1 MPIDPN
7 ISLGVK
13 PVDFLGSAG
22 NYLNLARGVQALQQ
36 EQAMNPI
43 QQEKA
48 RIELGILSGTQGA
61 TIAQRQAESG
71 QAITAEQVARFN
83 QAGSIEERLKANF
96 APLAQKRSFQNVT
109 ANPKAAIKDVMA
121 AKQRA
126 IAAGVPEDSAEFFAA
141 SIYSKIAEA
150 QSLGDQTPVNEWMFR
165 NLMSSQTP
173 GALQQLTAPAGT
185 PQVTF
190 GGVPGSVVA
199 TPRGAQFVPTLITPP
214 QPMPAQQMPQ
224 KGVQTGGAPLSTGI
238 QARDLNLDLSE
249 TAPADKRGPG
259 IPLMQP
265 QAAAPAQPQGV
276 TAEMMSA
283 RPAGAAGAMTMPAL
297 RYPVRTPGQAFLPA
311 QGEEADRATGQ
322 KYVGDLVAM
331 QPAMSTARRS
341 IEEVIDKA
349 NKIQQQSYFQAGGPG
364 AMERNVRAFFGSEDY
379 KQLSKDLANVQIG
392 MIQSK
397 GGSLDT
403 VSGQAL
409 ARHANGDETYPPNV
423 LKSIARRS
431 YADVLAT
438 ELEGRAAANFAH
450 NFGDANHNAFKQV
463 WSKNADS
470 RIFEIM
476 ALPKLIQD
484 KAERIKVANEILKNA
499 TPKEREEFNRKYQNI
514 LRLEQ
519 IGSL

>member
-1 MPIDPN
+1 MALDPT
-7 ISLGVK
+7 IPLGVK
-13 PVDFLGSAG
+13 PIDFLGSAG
-22 NYLNLARGVQALQQ
+22 NLLNFARGAQALEQ

-48 RIELGILSGTQGA
+48 RIELGIARETQA
-61 TIAQRQAESG
+61 AEIARQQAMSG
-71 QAITAEQVARFN
+71 QAVTAEQVARFN
-83 QAGSIEERLKANF
+83 QAGSIEDRLRLNF
-96 APLAQKRSFQNVT
+96 APLTQLKSF
-109 ANPKAAIKDVMA
+109 ANPAATPQAAIKDVMQ
-121 AKQRA
+121 AKRRA
-126 IAAGVPEDSAEFFAA
+126 IAAGVPEDAAEYFAA
-141 SIYSKIAEA
+141 SLYSNLAKA
-150 QSLGDQTPVNEWMFR
+150 QETGNSTPVNEWMFR
-165 NLMSSQTP
+165 NLMASQTA
-173 GALQQLTAPAGT
+173 GQQQQLLAPAGA
-185 PQVTF
+185 PNVSA
-190 GGVPGSVVA
+190 GGVPGYAVA
-199 TPRGAQFVPTLITPP
+199 EPGGNRFAPLQVGPRPGLPA
-214 QPMPAQQMPQ
+214 MPRE
-224 KGVQTGGAPLSTGI
+224 GVQTGGVPLSTGI
-238 QARDLNLDLSE
+238 QQSPVDLSLSE
-249 TAPADKRGPG
+249 TGPANKQGAG
-259 IPLMQP
+259 VPLMQP
-265 QAAAPAQPQGV
+265 AAPAQPQGV
-276 TAEMMSA
+276 TA
-283 RPAGAAGAMTMPAL
+283 GAMSMPGL
-297 RYPVRTPGQAFLPA
+297 RYPKREPGQPFIPV
-311 QGEEADRATGQ
+311 QGEEPDRAIGQ

-331 QPAMSTARRS
+331 QPAMASARRS

-349 NKIQQQSYFQAGGPG
+349 NKIQQESYFQAGGAG
-364 AMERNVRAFFGSEDY
+364 AMERNVRGFFGSEDY

-438 ELEGRAAANFAH
+438 ELEGRAAANFAQ
-450 NFGDANHNAFKQV
+450 NFGDANHNAFKQT

-519 IGSL
+519 TGSL

>member
-7 ISLGVK
+7 IAMGVK
-13 PVDFLGSAG
+13 PIDFLGPAG

-48 RIELGILSGTQGA
+48 RIELGIARDTQA
-61 TIAQRQAESG
+61 AEIARLKAISG
-71 QAITAEQVARFN
+71 QNVVAEEQARFN

-96 APLAQKRSFQNVT
+96 APLAQQRSFQNVP

-165 NLMSSQTP
+165 NLMASQTP
-173 GALQQLTAPAGT
+173 SHQQQLMAPAGT

-190 GGVPGSVVA
+190 GEVPGSVVV
-199 TPRGAQFVPTLITPP
+199 TPRGAEFRPTIITPP
-214 QPMPAQQMPQ
+214 QPMPVQQMPQ
-224 KGVQTGGAPLSTGI
+224 QGVQTGGVPLSTGI
-238 QARDLNLDLSE
+238 QSALNLDLSE
-249 TAPADKRGPG
+249 TAPANKQGPG
-259 IPLMQP
+259 VPLMQP
-265 QAAAPAQPQGV
+265 QAAVPAQPQGV
-276 TAEMMSA
+276 T
-283 RPAGAAGAMTMPAL
+283 AGAMTMPAL

-349 NKIQQQSYFQAGGPG
+349 NKIQQQSYFQAGGAG
-364 AMERNVRAFFGSEDY
+364 AMERNVRSFFGSEDY

-438 ELEGRAAANFAH
+438 ELEGRAAANFAQ
-450 NFGDANHNAFKQV
+450 NFGDANHNTFKQT

-519 IGSL
+519 TGSL

>member
-1 MPIDPN
+1 MPLDPN

-13 PVDFLGSAG
+13 PVDFLGTAG
-22 NYLNLARGVQALQQ
+22 NYLNLARGAQALQQ

-48 RIELGILSGTQGA
+48 RIELGIARDTQEAEIARQKALSGTAVTGA
-61 TIAQRQAESG
+61 E
-71 QAITAEQVARFN
+71 VAKFN
-83 QAGSIEERLKANF
+83 QAGSIEDRLRQNF
-96 APLAQKRSFQNVT
+96 APLTQQRSF
-109 ANPKAAIKDVMA
+109 ANPAATPQAAIKDVLQ
-121 AKQRA
+121 AKRRA
-126 IAAGVPEDSAEFFAA
+126 IAAGVPEDAAEYFAA
-141 SIYSKIAEA
+141 SLYSNLAKA
-150 QSLGDQTPVNEWMFR
+150 QETGDSTPVNEWMFR
-165 NLMSSQTP
+165 NLMASQTA
-173 GALQQLTAPAGT
+173 GQQQQLLAPAGA
-185 PQVTF
+185 PNVSA
-190 GGVPGSVVA
+190 GGVPGYAVA
-199 TPRGAQFVPTLITPP
+199 EPGGNRFAPLQVGPRPG
-214 QPMPAQQMPQ
+214 MPAMPQ
-224 KGVQTGGAPLSTGI
+224 EGVQTGGVPLSTGI
-238 QARDLNLDLSE
+238 QQRPVDLSLSE
-249 TAPADKRGPG
+249 TGPANKQGAG
-259 IPLMQP
+259 VPLMQP
-265 QAAAPAQPQGV
+265 AAPAQPQGV
-276 TAEMMSA
+276 TA
-283 RPAGAAGAMTMPAL
+283 GAMSMPGL
-297 RYPVRTPGQAFLPA
+297 RYPKREPGQPFIPV
-311 QGEEADRATGQ
+311 QGEEPDRAIGQ

-331 QPAMSTARRS
+331 QPAMTSARRS

-349 NKIQQQSYFQAGGPG
+349 NKIQQESYFQAGGAG
-364 AMERNVRAFFGSEDY
+364 AMERNVRGFFGSEDY

-438 ELEGRAAANFAH
+438 ELEGRAAANFAQ
-450 NFGDANHNAFKQV
+450 NFGDANHNAFKQT

-484 KAERIKVANEILKNA
+484 KSERIKVANEILKNA

-519 IGSL
+519 TGSL

>member
-1 MPIDPN
+1 
-7 ISLGVK
+7 
-13 PVDFLGSAG
+13 
-22 NYLNLARGVQALQQ
+22 
-36 EQAMNPI
+36 
-43 QQEKA
+43 
-48 RIELGILSGTQGA
+48 
-61 TIAQRQAESG
+61 
-71 QAITAEQVARFN
+71 
-83 QAGSIEERLKANF
+83 
-96 APLAQKRSFQNVT
+96 
-109 ANPKAAIKDVMA
+109 
-121 AKQRA
+121 
-126 IAAGVPEDSAEFFAA
+126 
-141 SIYSKIAEA
+141 
-150 QSLGDQTPVNEWMFR
+150 MFR
-165 NLMSSQTP
+165 NLMASQTP
-173 GALQQLTAPAGT
+173 SQQQQLMAPVGT

-214 QPMPAQQMPQ
+214 QPMPAQQMPREAVETGAIV
-224 KGVQTGGAPLSTGI
+224 KPTLVLNPLQTG
-238 QARDLNLDLSE
+238 
-249 TAPADKRGPG
+249 PANKQGPG
-259 IPLMQP
+259 VPLMQP
-265 QAAAPAQPQGV
+265 QAAAPAQPEGV

-283 RPAGAAGAMTMPAL
+283 RPASAAGAMTMPAL

-438 ELEGRAAANFAH
+438 ELEGRAAANFAQ
-450 NFGDANHNAFKQV
+450 NFGDANHNAFKQT

-484 KAERIKVANEILKNA
+484 KSERIKAANEILKNA

-519 IGSL
+519 TGSL

>member
-1 MPIDPN
+1 MALDPT
-7 ISLGVK
+7 IPLGVK
-13 PVDFLGSAG
+13 PIDFLGSAG
-22 NYLNLARGVQALQQ
+22 NLLNLARGAQALQQ

-48 RIELGILSGTQGA
+48 RIELGIARDTQEAEIARQKALSGTAVTGA
-61 TIAQRQAESG
+61 E
-71 QAITAEQVARFN
+71 VAKFN
-83 QAGSIEERLKANF
+83 QAGSIEDRLRQNF
-96 APLAQKRSFQNVT
+96 APLTQQRSF
-109 ANPKAAIKDVMA
+109 ANPAATPQAAIKDVMQ
-121 AKQRA
+121 AKRRA
-126 IAAGVPEDSAEFFAA
+126 IAAGVPEDAAEYFAA
-141 SIYSKIAEA
+141 SLYSNLAKA
-150 QSLGDQTPVNEWMFR
+150 QETGDPTPVNEWMFR
-165 NLMSSQTP
+165 NLMASQTA
-173 GALQQLTAPAGT
+173 GQQQQLLAPAGA
-185 PQVTF
+185 PNVSA
-190 GGVPGSVVA
+190 GGVPGYAVA
-199 TPRGAQFVPTLITPP
+199 EPGGNRFAPLQVGPRPGISA
-214 QPMPAQQMPQ
+214 MPQ
-224 KGVQTGGAPLSTGI
+224 EGVQTGGVPLSTGI
-238 QARDLNLDLSE
+238 QQRPVDLSLSE
-249 TAPADKRGPG
+249 TGPANKQGPG
-259 IPLMQP
+259 VPLMQP
-265 QAAAPAQPQGV
+265 AAPAQPQGV
-276 TAEMMSA
+276 TA
-283 RPAGAAGAMTMPAL
+283 GAMSMPGL
-297 RYPVRTPGQAFLPA
+297 RYPKREPGQPFIPV
-311 QGEEADRATGQ
+311 QGEEPDRAIGQ

-331 QPAMSTARRS
+331 QPAMTSARRS

-349 NKIQQQSYFQAGGPG
+349 NKIQQESYFQAGGAG
-364 AMERNVRAFFGSEDY
+364 AMERNVRGFFGSEDY

-438 ELEGRAAANFAH
+438 ELEGRAAANFAQ
-450 NFGDANHNAFKQV
+450 NFGDANHNAFKQT

-484 KAERIKVANEILKNA
+484 KSERIKVANEILKNA

-519 IGSL
+519 TGSL

>member
-1 MPIDPN
+1 MPLDPN

-13 PVDFLGSAG
+13 PVDFLGTAG
-22 NYLNLARGVQALQQ
+22 NLLNMARGAQALEQ

-48 RIELGILSGTQGA
+48 RIELGIARETQA
-61 TIAQRQAESG
+61 AEIARQQAMSG
-71 QAITAEQVARFN
+71 QAVTAEQVARFN
-83 QAGSIEERLKANF
+83 QAGSIEDRLRQNF
-96 APLAQKRSFQNVT
+96 APLTQQKSF
-109 ANPKAAIKDVMA
+109 ANPAATPQAAIKDVMQ
-121 AKQRA
+121 AKRRA
-126 IAAGVPEDSAEFFAA
+126 IAAGVPEDAAEYFAA
-141 SIYSKIAEA
+141 SLYSNLAKA
-150 QSLGDQTPVNEWMFR
+150 QETGDSTPVNEWMFR
-165 NLMSSQTP
+165 NLMASQTA
-173 GALQQLTAPAGT
+173 GQQQQLMAPAGA
-185 PQVTF
+185 PNVSA
-190 GGVPGSVVA
+190 GGVPGYAVA
-199 TPRGAQFVPTLITPP
+199 EPGGNRFAPLQVGPRPGLPASPP
-214 QPMPAQQMPQ
+214 E
-224 KGVQTGGAPLSTGI
+224 GVQTGGVPLSTGI
-238 QARDLNLDLSE
+238 QQRALDLSLAE
-249 TAPADKRGPG
+249 TAPANKQGPG
-259 IPLMQP
+259 VPLMQP
-265 QAAAPAQPQGV
+265 QAPAPAQPQGV
-276 TAEMMSA
+276 TA
-283 RPAGAAGAMTMPAL
+283 GAMSMPGL
-297 RYPVRTPGQAFLPA
+297 RYPKREPGQPFIPV
-311 QGEEADRATGQ
+311 QGEESDRAIGQ

-331 QPAMSTARRS
+331 QPAMTSARRS

-349 NKIQQQSYFQAGGPG
+349 NKIQQQSYFQAGAAGS
-364 AMERNVRAFFGSEDY
+364 MERNVRGFFGSEDY

-438 ELEGRAAANFAH
+438 ELEGRAAANFAQ
-450 NFGDANHNAFKQV
+450 NFGDANHNAFKQT
-463 WSKNADS
+463 WSKNSDS

-484 KAERIKVANEILKNA
+484 KSERIKAANEILKNA

-519 IGSL
+519 TGSL

>member
-1 MPIDPN
+1 MPLDPN

-13 PVDFLGSAG
+13 PVDFLGTAG
-22 NYLNLARGVQALQQ
+22 NFLNLARGAQALQQ

-48 RIELGILSGTQGA
+48 RIELGIARDTQEAEIARQKALSGQ
-61 TIAQRQAESG
+61 SV
-71 QAITAEQVARFN
+71 TAEQMARFN
-83 QAGSIEERLKANF
+83 QAGSIEERLRQNF
-96 APLAQKRSFQNVT
+96 APLTQQRSF
-109 ANPKAAIKDVMA
+109 ANPAATPQAAIKDVLQ
-121 AKQRA
+121 AKRRA
-126 IAAGVPEDSAEFFAA
+126 IAAGVPEDAAEYFAA
-141 SIYSKIAEA
+141 SLYSNLAKA
-150 QSLGDQTPVNEWMFR
+150 QETGDSTPVNEWMFR
-165 NLMSSQTP
+165 NLMASQTP
-173 GALQQLTAPAGT
+173 SAQQQLMAPAGA
-185 PQVTF
+185 PNVSA
-190 GGVPGSVVA
+190 GGVPGYAVA
-199 TPRGAQFVPTLITPP
+199 TPGGSLFQPLQVGPRPTA
-214 QPMPAQQMPQ
+214 PAE
-224 KGVQTGGAPLSTGI
+224 GAPLSEGVTTGAI
-238 QARDLNLDLSE
+238 QTPQTIIQRTQVAESALTPPVSTGLAAIS
-249 TAPADKRGPG
+249 TP
-259 IPLMQP
+259 MQP
-265 QAAAPAQPQGV
+265 AAPAQPQGV
-276 TAEMMSA
+276 TATQMS
-283 RPAGAAGAMTMPAL
+283 L
-297 RYPVRTPGQAFLPA
+297 RYPVRQPGQPFLPV
-311 QGEEADRATGQ
+311 QGEEADRAAGQ
-322 KYVGDLVAM
+322 KYVGDLVSM
-331 QPAMSTARRS
+331 QPAMTTARRS

-349 NKIQQQSYFQAGGPG
+349 NKIQKESIFQAGAAGS
-364 AMERNVRAFFGSEDY
+364 MERNVRGFFGSEDY

-438 ELEGRAAANFAH
+438 ELEGRAAANFAQ
-450 NFGDANHNAFKQV
+450 NFGDANHNAFKQT

-484 KAERIKVANEILKNA
+484 KAERVKVANEILKNA

-519 IGSL
+519 TGSL

>member
-1 MPIDPN
+1 MPLDPN

-13 PVDFLGSAG
+13 PVDFLGTAG
-22 NYLNLARGVQALQQ
+22 NFLNLARGAQALQQ

-48 RIELGILSGTQGA
+48 RIELGIAQATKDAEIARQQATSGSA
-61 TIAQRQAESG
+61 V
-71 QAITAEQVARFN
+71 TAEQMARFN
-83 QAGSIEERLKANF
+83 QAGSIEERLRQNF
-96 APLAQKRSFQNVT
+96 APLTQQKSFQNVA
-109 ANPKAAIKDVMA
+109 ANPKAAIKDVLD
-121 AKQRA
+121 AKKRA
-126 IAAGVPEDSAEFFAA
+126 IAAGVPEDAAEFFAA
-141 SIYSKIAEA
+141 SAYSKIAEA
-150 QSLGDQTPVNEWMFR
+150 QNTGDQTPVNEWMFR
-165 NLMSSQTP
+165 NLMASQTP
-173 GALQQLTAPAGT
+173 SAQQQLLAPAGA
-185 PQVTF
+185 PNVSA
-190 GGVPGSVVA
+190 GGVPGYAVA
-199 TPRGAQFVPTLITPP
+199 EPGGNRFAPLQVGPRPTSPAMPQEGAQTGAVVKPSYAAGPLETG
-214 QPMPAQQMPQ
+214 PAAKQ
-224 KGVQTGGAPLSTGI
+224 
-238 QARDLNLDLSE
+238 
-249 TAPADKRGPG
+249 GPG
-259 IPLMQP
+259 VPLMQP
-265 QAAAPAQPQGV
+265 EAPAQPQGV
-276 TAEMMSA
+276 T
-283 RPAGAAGAMTMPAL
+283 AGAMTMPAL
-297 RYPVRTPGQAFLPA
+297 RYPVRQQGQAFLPV
-311 QGEEADRATGQ
+311 QGEEADRAAGQ
-322 KYVGDLVAM
+322 KYVGDLVSM
-331 QPAMSTARRS
+331 QPAMTSARRS

-349 NKIQQQSYFQAGGPG
+349 NKIQQQSYFQAGAAGS
-364 AMERNVRAFFGSEDY
+364 MERNVRGFFGSEDY

-438 ELEGRAAANFAH
+438 ELEGRAAANFAQ
-450 NFGDANHNAFKQV
+450 NFGDANHNAFKQT

-484 KAERIKVANEILKNA
+484 KAERVKVANEILKNA

-519 IGSL
+519 TGSL

>member
-1 MPIDPN
+1 MPLDPQ

-22 NYLNLARGVQALQQ
+22 NLLNLARGAQALQQ

-48 RIELGILSGTQGA
+48 RIELGIAKDTQ
-61 TIAQRQAESG
+61 QAEIARQLAQSG
-71 QAITAEQVARFN
+71 QAVTAEQVARFN
-83 QAGSIEERLKANF
+83 QAGNIEERLRQNF
-96 APLAQKRSFQNVT
+96 APLAQQKSF
-109 ANPKAAIKDVMA
+109 ANPAANPQAAIKDVLN
-121 AKQRA
+121 AKKRA
-126 IAAGVPEDSAEFFAA
+126 VAAGVPEDAAEYFAA
-141 SIYSKIAEA
+141 SLYSKIADA
-150 QSLGDQTPVNEWMFR
+150 QNSGDPTPVNEWMYR
-165 NLMSSQTP
+165 NLMASQTP
-173 GALQQLTAPAGT
+173 SAQQGLLAPAGA
-185 PQVTF
+185 PSVSA
-190 GGVPGSVVA
+190 GGVPGYAVA
-199 TPRGAQFVPTLITPP
+199 EPGGNRFQPLQVGPRPTA
-214 QPMPAQQMPQ
+214 PAMPQ
-224 KGVQTGGAPLSTGI
+224 QGVQTGGVPLSTGI
-238 QARDLNLDLSE
+238 QQRPMDLSQVE
-249 TAPADKRGPG
+249 TGPANKLGAGVPQG
-259 IPLMQP
+259 QP
-265 QAAAPAQPQGV
+265 TVPAQPKGV
-276 TAEMMSA
+276 TAE
-283 RPAGAAGAMTMPAL
+283 AMGGPPL
-297 RYPVRTPGQAFLPA
+297 RYPVRAPGQPFLPV
-311 QGEEADRATGQ
+311 QGEEADRAAGQ

-331 QPAMSTARRS
+331 QPAMTSARRS

-349 NKIQQQSYFQAGGPG
+349 NKIQQQSIFQAGAAGS
-364 AMERNVRAFFGSEDY
+364 MERNVRGFFGSEDY

-438 ELEGRAAANFAH
+438 ELEGRAAANFAQ
-450 NFGDANHNAFKQV
+450 NFGDANHNAFKQT

-484 KAERIKVANEILKNA
+484 KAERIKAANEILKNA

-519 IGSL
+519 TGSL

>member
-1 MPIDPN
+1 MPIDPQ

-22 NYLNLARGVQALQQ
+22 NLLNLARGAQALQQ

-48 RIELGILSGTQGA
+48 RIELGIAKDTQA
-61 TIAQRQAESG
+61 AEIARQLAQSG
-71 QAITAEQVARFN
+71 QAVTAEQVARFN
-83 QAGSIEERLKANF
+83 QAGNIEERLRQNF
-96 APLAQKRSFQNVT
+96 APLAQQKSF
-109 ANPKAAIKDVMA
+109 ANPAANPQAAIKDVLN
-121 AKQRA
+121 AKKRA
-126 IAAGVPEDSAEFFAA
+126 VAAGVPEDAAEYFAA
-141 SIYSKIAEA
+141 SLYSKIADA
-150 QSLGDQTPVNEWMFR
+150 QNSGDPTPVNEWMYR
-165 NLMSSQTP
+165 NLMASQTP
-173 GALQQLTAPAGT
+173 SAQQGLLAPAGA
-185 PQVTF
+185 PSVSA
-190 GGVPGSVVA
+190 GGVPGYAVA
-199 TPRGAQFVPTLITPP
+199 EPGGNRFQPLQVGPRPTA
-214 QPMPAQQMPQ
+214 PAM
-224 KGVQTGGAPLSTGI
+224 GAPLSEGVTTGAI
-238 QARDLNLDLSE
+238 QTPQTIIQRTQVGESGLTPPVSPGLAAVS
-249 TAPADKRGPG
+249 TPIQPAA
-259 IPLMQP
+259 L
-265 QAAAPAQPQGV
+265 AQPKGV
-276 TAEMMSA
+276 TAE
-283 RPAGAAGAMTMPAL
+283 AMGGPPL
-297 RYPVRTPGQAFLPA
+297 RYPVRTPGQPFLPV
-311 QGEEADRATGQ
+311 QGEEADRAAGQ

-331 QPAMSTARRS
+331 QPTMTSARRS

-349 NKIQQQSYFQAGGPG
+349 NKIQQQSYFQAGAAGS
-364 AMERNVRAFFGSEDY
+364 MERNVRGFFGSEDY

-438 ELEGRAAANFAH
+438 ELEGRAAANFAQ
-450 NFGDANHNAFKQV
+450 NFGDANHNAFKQT

-484 KAERIKVANEILKNA
+484 KSERIKAANEILKNA

-519 IGSL
+519 TGSL

>member
-13 PVDFLGSAG
+13 PIDFLGSAG
-22 NYLNLARGVQALQQ
+22 NLLNLARGAQALQQ

-43 QQEKA
+43 QQQKA
-48 RIELGILSGTQGA
+48 AIELGIAEATKDAEIARQKALSGTAVTGEKA
-61 TIAQRQAESG
+61 AGKA
-71 QAITAEQVARFN
+71 F
-83 QAGSIEERLKANF
+83 AGSVEQTLRDNF
-96 APLAQKRSFQNVT
+96 APLTQQRSF
-109 ANPKAAIKDVMA
+109 ANPAATPQAAIKDVLQ
-121 AKQRA
+121 AKRRA
-126 IAAGVPEDSAEFFAA
+126 IAAGVPEDAAEYFAA
-141 SIYSKIAEA
+141 SLYSNLAKA
-150 QSLGDQTPVNEWMFR
+150 QETGDSTPVNEWMFR
-165 NLMSSQTP
+165 NLMASQTP
-173 GALQQLTAPAGT
+173 SAQQQLMAPAGA
-185 PQVTF
+185 PNVSA
-190 GGVPGSVVA
+190 GGVPGYAVA
-199 TPRGAQFVPTLITPP
+199 TPGGSLFQPLQVGPRPTA
-214 QPMPAQQMPQ
+214 PAE
-224 KGVQTGGAPLSTGI
+224 GAPLSEGVTTGAI
-238 QARDLNLDLSE
+238 QTPKTIIQRTQVGESAL
-249 TAPADKRGPG
+249 TPPVTPG
-259 IPLMQP
+259 LAAISTPMQP
-265 QAAAPAQPQGV
+265 AAPAQPQGV
-276 TAEMMSA
+276 TATQMS
-283 RPAGAAGAMTMPAL
+283 L
-297 RYPVRTPGQAFLPA
+297 RYPVRQPGQPFLPV
-311 QGEEADRATGQ
+311 QGEEADRAAGQ
-322 KYVGDLVAM
+322 KYVGDLVSM
-331 QPAMSTARRS
+331 QPAMTTARRS

-349 NKIQQQSYFQAGGPG
+349 NKIQKESIFQAGAAGS
-364 AMERNVRAFFGSEDY
+364 MERNVRGFFGSEDY

-438 ELEGRAAANFAH
+438 ELEGRAAANFAQ
-450 NFGDANHNAFKQV
+450 NFGDANHNAFKQT

-484 KAERIKVANEILKNA
+484 KAERIKAANEILKNA

-519 IGSL
+519 TGSL

>member
-1 MPIDPN
+1 MPLDPN

-22 NYLNLARGVQALQQ
+22 NLLNLARGAQALQQ

-48 RIELGILSGTQGA
+48 RIELGIARDTQEAEIARQKATSGTA
-61 TIAQRQAESG
+61 V
-71 QAITAEQVARFN
+71 TAEQVARFN
-83 QAGSIEERLKANF
+83 QAGSIEDRLRQNF
-96 APLAQKRSFQNVT
+96 APLTQQRSF
-109 ANPKAAIKDVMA
+109 ANPAATPQAAIKDVLQ
-121 AKQRA
+121 AKRRA
-126 IAAGVPEDSAEFFAA
+126 IAAGVPEDAAEYFAA
-141 SIYSKIAEA
+141 SLYSNLAKA
-150 QSLGDQTPVNEWMFR
+150 QETGDSTPVNEWMFR
-165 NLMSSQTP
+165 NLMAGQT
-173 GALQQLTAPAGT
+173 AAAQQQLLAPAGA
-185 PQVTF
+185 PQVSF

-199 TPRGAQFVPTLITPP
+199 TPRGAQFVPTLIEPR
-214 QPMPAQQMPQ
+214 QPMPAQQMAQEGAMPGAYV
-224 KGVQTGGAPLSTGI
+224 KPAFIETG
-238 QARDLNLDLSE
+238 LSE
-249 TAPADKRGPG
+249 TGPANKQGAG
-259 IPLMQP
+259 VPLMQ
-265 QAAAPAQPQGV
+265 APVARPTV
-276 TAEMMSA
+276 TAE
-283 RPAGAAGAMTMPAL
+283 AMGGPPL
-297 RYPVRTPGQAFLPA
+297 RYPVRAPGQPFAPV

-331 QPAMSTARRS
+331 QPAMTSARRS

-349 NKIQQQSYFQAGGPG
+349 NKIQQQSYFQAGAAGS
-364 AMERNVRAFFGSEDY
+364 MERNVRGFFGSEDY

-438 ELEGRAAANFAH
+438 ELEGRAAANFAQ
-450 NFGDANHNAFKQV
+450 NFGDANHNAFKQT

-484 KAERIKVANEILKNA
+484 KSERIKAANEILKNA

-519 IGSL
+519 TGSL